1 VAATR
6 VLVAAVAAM
15 AMAMAAETAAAMVE
29 GGDRQLLPSA

>member
-6 VLVAAVAAM
+6 ALVAAVA